1 MEAYVTA
8 DGNYGM
14 DEVLVFDHN
23 ALTKKQWD
31 SLGEQTDSDR
41 IIYVQ
46 RILNGEDV
54 SDMEWEG

>member
-14 DEVLVFDHN
+14 DEFLVFDHN

-41 IIYVQ
+41 IVYVQ

-54 SDMEWEG
+54 SDME